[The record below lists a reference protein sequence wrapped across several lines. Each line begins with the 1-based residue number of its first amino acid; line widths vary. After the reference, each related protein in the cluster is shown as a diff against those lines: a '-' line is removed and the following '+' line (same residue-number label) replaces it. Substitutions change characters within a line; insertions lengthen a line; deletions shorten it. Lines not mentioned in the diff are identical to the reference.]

1 VKRSSTR
8 DFGRFFWHLGITSF
22 AKGGTPQ
29 PHTAQSGKW
38 LRIVRASLCISPF
51 VERSSPEMKQE
62 AYSIGDVA
70 EELAVHPQTLRN
82 WERAG
87 LISPTRVAGN
97 RRVYFSDDLEKLRY
111 IVRLEREDGLRVAG
125 IRKVLQIEGKL

>member
-1 VKRSSTR
+1 
-8 DFGRFFWHLGITSF
+8 
-22 AKGGTPQ
+22 
-29 PHTAQSGKW
+29 
-38 LRIVRASLCISPF
+38 
-51 VERSSPEMKQE
+51 MKQE

-97 RRVYFSDDLEKLRY
+97 RRVYFTDDLEKLRY

>member
-1 VKRSSTR
+1 MAFLLRDLCRS
-8 DFGRFFWHLGITSF
+8 
-22 AKGGTPQ
+22 
-29 PHTAQSGKW
+29 TAF
-38 LRIVRASLCISPF
+38 I
-51 VERSSPEMKQE
+51 ERSRTVMKQE

-87 LISPTRVAGN
+87 LITPTRVAGN
-97 RRVYFSDDLEKLRY
+97 RRVYFSEDLEKLRY